1 MEAIIENARKEYI
14 SAKHKYIKLFMS
26 QAIPKFINDTS
37 DYVWD
42 TEHDFY
48 KYIKK
53 PDDNISSCD
62 SNTKKLYKKLI
73 LLAHP
78 DKCDKNWSEEIFILI
93 NEAYVNNN
101 YQKLQ
106 EIYQRI
112 ENNTIEELLSSNI
125 SSIDKME
132 HEINAWQSQPW
143 YIWTSPDA
151 DANAKYILGQILIT
165 KTELQQ
171 RKQIKQTE
179 LENENNYLKNENNY
193 LANLID
199 QLKSSQK

>member
-1 MEAIIENARKEYI
+1 METIIENARKEYI
-14 SAKHKYIKLFMS
+14 SAKYKYIKLFMS

-53 PDDNISSCD
+53 PNDNISLYD
-62 SNTKKLYKKLI
+62 SNTKKLYKKLV
-73 LLAHP
+73 LLSHP
-78 DKCDKNWSEEIFILI
+78 DKCDNKWSEEIFIQI
-93 NEAYVNNN
+93 NEAYINNN
-101 YQKLQ
+101 YQRLV
-106 EIYQRI
+106 EINQHI
-112 ENNTIEELLSSNI
+112 ENNTITELLSSNI
-125 SSIDKME
+125 DSIDKME
-132 HEINAWQSQPW
+132 KEINTWQSQPW

-165 KTELQQ
+165 KTELEH

-193 LANLID
+193 LNSLID
-199 QLKSSQK
+199 QLKSN